1 MFPDGIGRGVAPGN
15 APLKTKVPLLP
26 ALSRQV
32 PPKEDR
38 LRVASVG
45 TGVPPGRTVVMPNP
59 TSPKGVR
66 YAMSAAL
73 PGWLPSPQAVIS
85 AIEHIDGAML
95 GHVDRN
101 QVAKGLQLPAVRS
114 QDWA

>member
-1 MFPDGIGRGVAPGN
+1 
-15 APLKTKVPLLP
+15 
-26 ALSRQV
+26 
-32 PPKEDR
+32 
-38 LRVASVG
+38 
-45 TGVPPGRTVVMPNP
+45 
-59 TSPKGVR
+59 VR